1 MFPGCSST
9 MGVQIAM
16 TQFSGVKYDADT
28 ETVEV
33 GAGLV
38 WDDVYAALEP
48 YNRSVVGGR
57 VTGIGVSGFTLGGG
71 MYSFCGCVER
81 FETSP
86 LGLSYKT
93 NQYGLAIDNVVA
105 YELVLPNGTATSVT
119 ATENENLFFALK
131 VR

>member
-1 MFPGCSST
+1 M
-9 MGVQIAM
+9 
-16 TQFSGVKYDADT
+16 
-28 ETVEV
+28 

-57 VTGIGVSGFTLGGG
+57 VTGVGVSGFTLGGG
-71 MYSFCGCVER
+71 VYTSVSAAVWNTP
-81 FETSP
+81 ETFP

-119 ATENENLFFALK
+119 ETENEALFFALK